1 MPRPKK
7 KDHDAE
13 AILMTTVLQAI
24 SLYEGGA
31 SLARAAREMKT
42 DENKMN
48 PLKVRKLL
56 ITGMVQGLCVYES
69 DQAEAVLELYGEGC
83 EIEEIMEK
91 LQISRASVY
100 SYIPYQRVMYTEAGS
115 PDASVS
121 ADRIRLYRQRKK
133 AVEKL
138 REEMTEESL
147 WSAVVAF
154 QHYPFRTVSGLPF
167 TYTLKIG
174 RTGSYTKELLI
185 DRRENSK
192 SLSWSSV
199 ALAFDCAMK
208 RKEKVITRPKELGD
222 IRGISY
228 IYPMLWRFGIIE
240 VPDNVAT
247 KMEIQQN
254 RAVAVRMNDNESE
267 Q

>member
-13 AILMTTVLQAI
+13 SILMTTVLQAI

-115 PDASVS
+115 PDASVT
-121 ADRIRLYRQRKK
+121 ADRIHLYRQRKK

-174 RTGSYTKELLI
+174 RNGFYTKELLI

-199 ALAFDCAMK
+199 VLAFRAAREK
-208 RKEKVITRPKELGD
+208 RETVIARPKELGD
-222 IRGISY
+222 FRGISY
-228 IYPMLWRFGIIE
+228 SYPMLWRFGVID
-240 VPDNVAT
+240 VPEKTAQ

-254 RAVAVRMNDNESE
+254 RALSGKQV
-267 Q
+267 